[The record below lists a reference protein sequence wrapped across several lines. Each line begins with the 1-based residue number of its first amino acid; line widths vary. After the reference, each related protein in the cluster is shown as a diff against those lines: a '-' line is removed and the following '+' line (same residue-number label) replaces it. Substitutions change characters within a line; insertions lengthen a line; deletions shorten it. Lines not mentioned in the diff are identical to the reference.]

1 MRRQTEND
9 AVSRNPMK
17 SKTESPGK
25 KAYHSPRLVV
35 YGDLH
40 ALTRG
45 GTRNHNEAGDN
56 TGVLTHIG

>member
-1 MRRQTEND
+1 MRRQPEND
-9 AVSRNPMK
+9 VVRRNATE

-35 YGDLH
+35 YGNLH
-40 ALTRG
+40 WLTRG
-45 GTRNHNEAGDN
+45 GTRNHNEDGVN